1 MARTNNQPVA
11 FLNIWY
17 HQMQTY
23 LLTDSISTGRTE
35 MWSRITTQQMMKLTV
50 PAHSY
55 RSIDL
60 RFYDPPDTNRSF
72 WRRSSQPISW
82 LITKPA
88 PSGGEVGYKKT
99 TQLDSMREAQIALNW
114 LIWPD
119 SQVYSQARN
128 PSSRSTKGVQA
139 VNREK
144 THNTKW

>member
-50 PAHSY
+50 PAHSH

-88 PSGGEVGYKKT
+88 PSGGEVGYKKNNST
-99 TQLDSMREAQIALNW
+99 RLNAW
-114 LIWPD
+114 GP
-119 SQVYSQARN
+119 
-128 PSSRSTKGVQA
+128 
-139 VNREK
+139 NRLK
-144 THNTKW
+144 LTYMTRLAGLFTGQKSF